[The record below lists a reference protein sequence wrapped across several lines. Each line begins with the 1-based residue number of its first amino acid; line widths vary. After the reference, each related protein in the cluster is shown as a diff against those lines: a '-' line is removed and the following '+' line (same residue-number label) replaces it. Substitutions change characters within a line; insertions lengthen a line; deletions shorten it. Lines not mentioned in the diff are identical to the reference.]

1 MATKVYQPSNKVQLN
16 WVNRLKDKL
25 GIFYNNLMATTG
37 LLSIGVKF
45 QANSTNVSYIK
56 ARGHDT
62 FCHVMSLDWT

>member
-45 QANSTNVSYIK
+45 
-56 ARGHDT
+56 
-62 FCHVMSLDWT
+62 